1 MTLPINSNADFRT
14 NVPFRGK
21 VTETKRKLKIVSM
34 MADSLLMREQEKKAY
49 EAIAA
54 AENPK
59 TR

>member
-1 MTLPINSNADFRT
+1 
-14 NVPFRGK
+14 VPFRGK

-34 MADSLLMREQEKKAY
+34 MADSLLMRGQEKKEY